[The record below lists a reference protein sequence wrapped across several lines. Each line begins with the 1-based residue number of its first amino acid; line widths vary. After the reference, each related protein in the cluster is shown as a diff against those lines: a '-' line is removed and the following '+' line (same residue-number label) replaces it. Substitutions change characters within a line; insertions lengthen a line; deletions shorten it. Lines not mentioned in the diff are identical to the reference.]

1 MLTLVSLVFGTFVS
15 EDLACVTAG
24 LLVQRGEIGAPA
36 AILACTLGIFAGDV
50 GLWGAGRLFGC
61 AALAWPWV
69 GRQLRQERF
78 TELRLWLERH
88 AGRAIVASR
97 FLPGT
102 RLPLYLIAGI
112 LDLPGGVFATWALV
126 GTLLWTPALVLAT
139 AGLGEVFTSRVT
151 SLADLNWVPDVVIA
165 MVILSLLRIRQRV
178 PGGDRGGDQEIGQ
191 PLGARSSG

>member
-1 MLTLVSLVFGTFVS
+1 MLIFASLVLGTFVS

-24 LLVQRGEIGAPA
+24 LLIQRGEIGASA
-36 AILACTLGIFAGDV
+36 GVLACTLGIFSGDV
-50 GLWGAGRLFGC
+50 GLWAAGRLFGR
-61 AALAWPWV
+61 AILAWPWV

-78 TELRLWLERH
+78 GEFRSWLQCH

-112 LDLPGGVFATWALV
+112 LELPAGVFAAWALI

-139 AGLGEVFTSRVT
+139 AALGEAFTSRIA
-151 SLADLNWVPDVVIA
+151 SLGTLNWIPDVVIA
-165 MVILSLLRIRQRV
+165 IVLVSLLRIRRRV
-178 PGGDRGGDQEIGQ
+178 PADEPGGARGIEQ
-191 PLGARSSG
+191 PLGARNSG

>member
-1 MLTLVSLVFGTFVS
+1 MLVFVSLVFGTFVS

-24 LLVQRGEIGAPA
+24 LLIERGEIGAPA

-50 GLWGAGRLFGC
+50 GLWAAGRLFGR
-61 AALAWPWV
+61 AVLAWPWV
-69 GRQLRQERF
+69 SRQVRQDRVG
-78 TELRLWLERH
+78 ELRSSLERH

-112 LDLPGGVFATWALV
+112 LELPAGVFTTWALV

-139 AGLGEVFTSRVT
+139 AGLGEAFTSRIA
-151 SLADLNWVPDVVIA
+151 SLADLSWIPEIVIA
-165 MVILSLLRIRQRV
+165 LAMLSLLRIRRRV
-178 PGGDRGGDQEIGQ
+178 PAGDPGGGSGIGQ

>member
-1 MLTLVSLVFGTFVS
+1 MLVFVSLVFGTFVS

-24 LLVQRGEIGAPA
+24 LLIERGEIGAPA

-50 GLWGAGRLFGC
+50 GLWAAGRLFGR
-61 AALAWPWV
+61 AVLAWPWV
-69 GRQLRQERF
+69 GRQLQEDRF
-78 TELRLWLERH
+78 GELRSWLQRH

-112 LDLPGGVFATWALV
+112 LELPASVFATWALV

-139 AGLGEVFTSRVT
+139 AAFGEAFTFRVASR
-151 SLADLNWVPDVVIA
+151 ADLGWIPEVVIA
-165 MVILSLLRIRQRV
+165 LVMLLLLRIRRRV
-178 PGGDRGGDQEIGQ
+178 PTDDPGGARGIGQ

>member
-1 MLTLVSLVFGTFVS
+1 MLVFVSLVFGTFVS
-15 EDLACVTAG
+15 EDFACVTAG
-24 LLVQRGEIGAPA
+24 LLIERGEIGAPA

-50 GLWGAGRLFGC
+50 GLWAAGRLFGR
-61 AALAWPWV
+61 AVLAWPWV
-69 GRQLRQERF
+69 GRQLRQDRF
-78 TELRLWLERH
+78 GELRSWLERH

-112 LDLPGGVFATWALV
+112 LELPAGVFTTWALV

-139 AGLGEVFTSRVT
+139 AGLGDVFAFRVA
-151 SLADLNWVPDVVIA
+151 SQADLGWIPEVVIA
-165 MVILSLLRIRQRV
+165 LVMLSLLRIRRRV
-178 PGGDRGGDQEIGQ
+178 PAGDPGGGSGIGR